1 MYKRILLAYDGS
13 REGARALREGALIAK
28 ACCAQVFL
36 LSVVPESGGV
46 LLVEGAQGGVVSKM
60 AEAYKEQLERGVARL
75 KEFGFD
81 PVARLVVGEPA
92 PAIGAVA
99 QEIGADL
106 VVVGHRK
113 QSLLSRWWGG
123 SSGAYLSEHVPC
135 SLLLCRDEISDE
147 AFEAAM
153 REAEGADA

>member
-28 ACCAQVFL
+28 ACGAQVFL
-36 LSVVPESGGV
+36 LSVVPETGSV
-46 LLVEGAQGGVVSKM
+46 LMAEAAEGGVVSKL
-60 AEAYKEQLERGVARL
+60 AEAYKDQLDRGVERL
-75 KEFGFD
+75 KTLGFD

-99 QEIGADL
+99 EEIGADL
-106 VVVGHRK
+106 VVVGHRR
-113 QSLLSRWWGG
+113 QSLLARWWSG
-123 SSGAYLSEHVPC
+123 SKGDAYLSEHIPC
-135 SLLLCRDEISDE
+135 SLILCRNEISDE

-153 REAEGADA
+153 REAVSA